1 MRALAL
7 ALIILASPA
16 HALDEAQILGA
27 CYRDCDKEASSGADY
42 QACLARAADTADALL
57 NDEFKALQDSLS
69 TAAKE
74 VDVRPEPQLEA
85 LKDVQD
91 KWLGFRNVAC
101 TLEDTLSFGAPAGS
115 GRLSSCICALSYG
128 RINDFTRMRHT
139 LLGR

>member
-7 ALIILASPA
+7 ALILVASPA
-16 HALDEAQILGA
+16 YALDETQILGA
-27 CYRDCDKEASSGADY
+27 CYRDCDKEASGGPEY

-57 NDEFKALQDSLS
+57 RDEFKALEESVS

-74 VDVRPEPQLEA
+74 TDVRPEPQLEA
-85 LKDVQD
+85 LKAVQD
-91 KWLGFRNVAC
+91 KWLAFRDSAC
-101 TLEDTLSFGAPAGS
+101 KLEDTLSFGAPGAQ